1 MEAQIFD
8 SIFVYDIN
16 QKDKIIGK
24 LKGVNKK
31 ESIKKLRPYIKKM
44 EKDDEF
50 ISLNEEKEEIIDK
63 DIEEDFLLEDIII
76 SEKGLFKIYIK
87 KNELNNNK
95 KKFDIFEPIQN
106 EQIIKIQNNN
116 FNNNINNFD
125 QNILNPMINHNNIN
139 INENNLYGI
148 DSFKIT

>member
-1 MEAQIFD
+1 MEAQIID

-125 QNILNPMINHNNIN
+125 QNILNPMTNHNNIN
-139 INENNLYGI
+139 P
-148 DSFKIT
+148 FKLS

>member
-1 MEAQIFD
+1 MEAQIID

-31 ESIKKLRPYIKKM
+31 ESKKKLRPYIKKM

-87 KNELNNNK
+87 KNKLNNNK

-125 QNILNPMINHNNIN
+125 KNIINPMIN
-139 INENNLYGI
+139 
-148 DSFKIT
+148 